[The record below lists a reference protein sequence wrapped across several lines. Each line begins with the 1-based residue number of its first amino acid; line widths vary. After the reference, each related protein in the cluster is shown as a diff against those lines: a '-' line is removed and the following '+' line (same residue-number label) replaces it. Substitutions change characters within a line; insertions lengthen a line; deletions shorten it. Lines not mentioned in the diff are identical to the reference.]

1 MKASKKLE
9 KIVKEVIT
17 NNNGEFSLRNTVTI
31 KSEQYTGF
39 NYETNE
45 HEYVILEWSIRK
57 VLRDGKRGVVY
68 VSDGINYW
76 RPSKLSDSE
85 CEAIIREIV

>member
-9 KIVKEVIT
+9 KVVKEVIT

-39 NYETNE
+39 NYDTNE
-45 HEYVILEWSIRK
+45 HEYVTL
-57 VLRDGKRGVVY
+57 GKAKLFIENHYPCDSNMFVTEVELDEP
-68 VSDGINYW
+68 VSF
-76 RPSKLSDSE
+76 
-85 CEAIIREIV
+85 